1 MKLVRFGPPGR
12 EKPGIVD
19 ASGGIRDLSNV
30 VPDIGGDTLSPEG
43 LAKIR
48 SQKLEQLPLV
58 SGTPRLGP
66 CVGNV
71 RHFIAIGL
79 NYADHAAEA
88 GQPLPKEPIIFS
100 KAPTSICGPN
110 DDTITP
116 KESTKLDYEIE
127 LGIVIG
133 SRARYLDKSK
143 AMDAVAGYF
152 LTNDVSERD
161 FQISRSS
168 GQWNKGKGCETFGPI
183 GPWLVT
189 KDEIPDPQALAM
201 QLRVNGDVRQQGNT
215 AQMRIPIP
223 HLVAHHSA
231 QGFSAG
237 DLLTTGTISGVAA
250 VQPNPFDFYLRPGDR
265 IEAEIEH
272 VGVLRNHVVPWS
284 AAHDTPPYTTDLYSS
299 PV

>member
-30 VPDIGGDTLSPEG
+30 VPDIAGDALSPDG

-66 CVGNV
+66 CVGSV

-133 SRARYLDKSK
+133 SRARYLPSK
-143 AMDAVAGYF
+143 EKALSVVAGYC
-152 LTNDVSERD
+152 LSNDVSERV
-161 FQISRSS
+161 FQIERA
-168 GQWNKGKGCETFGPI
+168 GQWTKGKGCETFGPL
-183 GPWLVT
+183 GPWMVT
-189 KDEIPDPQALAM
+189 KDEIRDPQNLNM
-201 QLRVNGDVRQQGNT
+201 ELTVNGEVRQKGNT
-215 AQMRIPIP
+215 KTMIFGAA
-223 HLVAHHSA
+223 HLVWACS
-231 QGFSAG
+231 QYFILEPG
-237 DLLTTGTISGVAA
+237 DVIITGTPPGVGLGMK
-250 VQPNPFDFYLRPGDR
+250 PEPKFLKEGD
-265 IEAEIEH
+265 
-272 VGVLRNHVVPWS
+272 VVRLKMDGLGEQKQKIVK
-284 AAHDTPPYTTDLYSS
+284 ARA
-299 PV
+299 